1 MVAPSFFGMMGMG
14 DDSAVSFEDTSVA
27 FSYKSDGALKKANSI
42 FSMVNHPWISSLAI
56 GSVKL
61 ALSLRLPVEGI
72 IKRTAFDHFCGG
84 VSIDSCDDDI
94 AILSKYGVG
103 TILDYSVEGE
113 DSDAGF
119 DQTMQETLRTIEK
132 AATNPAAIPFSVFK
146 PSGVASSDLLE
157 KVQRGDVLTPEEQQ
171 GFQRVRQRFETIC
184 ARAFGAGIPVLIDA
198 EHSWTQDP
206 VDALAY
212 EMMAKFNGQRAI
224 VFNTYQLYRTAALPN
239 LKRALEEGKERG
251 FRLGAKLVR
260 GAYMEI
266 ERERAAEKGY
276 PDPIQPDKEACDRA
290 FDEGLEFCIDNI
302 DRLDLVCGSHNERSN
317 LHLASLMKRRGL
329 SNADARVWFAQLY
342 GMSDNISF
350 NLAKAGYRVAKYM
363 PYGPVRSVMPYLF
376 RRAEENTS
384 VAGQSS
390 RELVLIRKELQR
402 RKQQS
407 KNGAPSHRS

>member
-1 MVAPSFFGMMGMG
+1 MTMG
-14 DDSAVSFEDTSVA
+14 DDPGVSFEDTSVA
-27 FSYKSDGALKKANSI
+27 FSYKSDAALKKANSI
-42 FSMVNHPWISSLAI
+42 FAMVNHPWIAWLAM

-61 ALSLRLPVEGI
+61 ALALRLPVEGI

-94 AILSKYGVG
+94 ALLWRYGVG

-113 DSDAGF
+113 HSDPGF

-132 AATNPAAIPFSVFK
+132 AKTEPAAIPFSVFK
-146 PSGVASSDLLE
+146 PSGVASSELLE
-157 KVQRGDVLTPEEQQ
+157 KVQRGESLSAEEQHA
-171 GFQRVRQRFETIC
+171 FQRVRERFDTIC
-184 ARAFGAGIPVLIDA
+184 GHAFAAGIPVLIDA

-206 VDALAY
+206 VDALAL
-212 EMMAKFNGQRAI
+212 EMMGKYNRQRAI

-239 LKRALEEGKERG
+239 LKRALTGAAAAG

-266 ERERAAEKGY
+266 ERERAAERRC
-276 PDPIQPDKEACDRA
+276 PDPIHPDKGACDRA
-290 FDEGLEFCIDNI
+290 FDEGLELCVENI
-302 DRLDLVCGSHNERSN
+302 DRLDVMCGSHNEQSN
-317 LHLASLMKRRGL
+317 MFLTSLMKRRGL
-329 SNADARVWFAQLY
+329 ANGDARVWFAQLY

-363 PYGPVRSVMPYLF
+363 PYGPVRAVMPYLF
-376 RRAEENTS
+376 RRAQENTS

-390 RELVLIRKELQR
+390 RELVLIRKELER
-402 RKQQS
+402 RKRQT
-407 KNGAPSHRS
+407 KNLRAAEPA